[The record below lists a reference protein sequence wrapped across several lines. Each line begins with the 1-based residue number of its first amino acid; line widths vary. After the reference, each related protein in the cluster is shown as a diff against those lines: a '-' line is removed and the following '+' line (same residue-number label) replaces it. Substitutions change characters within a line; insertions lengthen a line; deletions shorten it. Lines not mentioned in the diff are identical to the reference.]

1 MRFVCRRQSLTLN
14 ELLIVQHK
22 YPPASSLEGG
32 NTRPSLQ
39 RAINCIPQR
48 QNSHQGGKFGGL
60 QSRLRKLGT
69 TFQRGDQFV
78 ISIDCDQVLGDL
90 APPTAARDEIHEEK
104 DAGPISHIIG
114 KRDGGKISLSGNESK
129 SFITCV
135 GFF

>member
-1 MRFVCRRQSLTLN
+1 
-14 ELLIVQHK
+14 
-22 YPPASSLEGG
+22 LEGG

-78 ISIDCDQVLGDL
+78 ISIDCDKVLSDL
-90 APPTAARDEIHEEK
+90 VPRYESQEERGNRILMERDTEEF
-104 DAGPISHIIG
+104 S
-114 KRDGGKISLSGNESK
+114 SSGNESK
-129 SFITCV
+129 TYMFLIREL
-135 GFF
+135 F